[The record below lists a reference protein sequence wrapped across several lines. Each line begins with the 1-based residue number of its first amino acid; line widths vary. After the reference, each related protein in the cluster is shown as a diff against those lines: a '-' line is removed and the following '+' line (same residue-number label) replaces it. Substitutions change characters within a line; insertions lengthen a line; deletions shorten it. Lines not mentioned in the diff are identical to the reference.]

1 MHGVNAFGSLYWSL
15 LAAGVALLIAVV
27 FEIRLALSLGRD
39 PDSRVLSAIVK
50 DFVPPAGRRRV
61 GAAGWAAA
69 LAAYQLFP
77 LSQER
82 LFAGNLPRTTLQAL
96 VSFLLRSRLPPTSG
110 VAREL
115 AARASCRHAEATR
128 PCLRRRKPIDD
139 HLATF
144 PRLVASLQERQPGRL
159 SGPGRRDT
167 RRRRPH

>member
-1 MHGVNAFGSLYWSL
+1 VHGVNAFGSLYWSL

-82 LFAGNLPRTTLQAL
+82 LFAGNLPPDHIAGA
-96 VSFLLRSRLPPTSG
+96 G
-110 VAREL
+110 VIL
-115 AARASCRHAEATR
+115 AEIAFAAYIWRCTRAGSA
-128 PCLRRRKPIDD
+128 
-139 HLATF
+139 
-144 PRLVASLQERQPGRL
+144 G
-159 SGPGRRDT
+159 
-167 RRRRPH
+167 